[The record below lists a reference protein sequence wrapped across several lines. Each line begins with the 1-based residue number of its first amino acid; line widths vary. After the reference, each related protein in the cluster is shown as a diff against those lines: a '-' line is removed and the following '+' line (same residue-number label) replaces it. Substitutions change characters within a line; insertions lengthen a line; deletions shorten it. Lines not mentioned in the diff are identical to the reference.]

1 MTFSTNLL
9 HLPERCFECIS
20 TGFVDAFFP
29 VMFRGSSIE
38 VNEILHCYVL
48 VPVLKNKGASNEM
61 DSRMNVLVLPSTGLI
76 DSPFPPPRLCFNLK
90 ALLQVLFRA
99 LLPIALLLIQQ

>member
-1 MTFSTNLL
+1 
-9 HLPERCFECIS
+9 
-20 TGFVDAFFP
+20 
-29 VMFRGSSIE
+29 
-38 VNEILHCYVL
+38 
-48 VPVLKNKGASNEM
+48 M

-99 LLPIALLLIQQ
+99 LLPIALLLIQL